1 MSLFGDGK
9 SIFPNITIA
18 PTIIIKTNDV
28 LIRDTLGES
37 IPPKF
42 LETLLEF
49 FEKIEKKKITFKI
62 PKQQKFL
69 FTQSLN

>member
-1 MSLFGDGK
+1 MLK
-9 SIFPNITIA
+9 KI
-18 PTIIIKTNDV
+18 
-28 LIRDTLGES
+28 
-37 IPPKF
+37 KF